1 MDTASPLPIGSA
13 APPADVGPAAPGQFE
28 ALWSVYADRPAIARI
43 LGEFVGRL
51 PGTVQA
57 MEKAVEGRHTEDL
70 ARLAHQMKGTA
81 GSYGYPWLTI
91 AAGALEKAVN
101 AGQWT
106 EAADEMRRV
115 ATLAAA
121 VVRGGI
127 SPPPANLT
135 DPAGPRSSAGSSAGL
150 KS

>member
-1 MDTASPLPIGSA
+1 MDTTSPLPTGSVSPQELA
-13 APPADVGPAAPGQFE
+13 CSAVAEEHEV
-28 ALWSVYADRPAIARI
+28 LWSVYADRPAIARI

-57 MEKAVEGRHTEDL
+57 MEKAVEGRHTEEL

-91 AAGALEKAVN
+91 AAAALETAVK

-106 EAADEMRRV
+106 EAADEVRRV
-115 ATLAAA
+115 AKLAAA
-121 VVRGGI
+121 VTRGGN

-135 DPAGPRSSAGSSAGL
+135 DPAVDRGRPPVFPRA
-150 KS
+150 